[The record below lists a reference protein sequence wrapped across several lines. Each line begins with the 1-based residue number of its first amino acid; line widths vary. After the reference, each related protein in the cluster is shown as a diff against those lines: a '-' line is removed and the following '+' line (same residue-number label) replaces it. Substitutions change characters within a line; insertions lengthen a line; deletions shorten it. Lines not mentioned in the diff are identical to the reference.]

1 MVPNGGF
8 YNGKRNIWK
17 ILKYTSIR
25 GIDITGC
32 ETIKDL
38 ITILEKDYYI
48 TQVFTYLND
57 EEKIK
62 YCYKLIDF
70 IF

>member
-1 MVPNGGF
+1 ME
-8 YNGKRNIWK
+8 KEITDK
-17 ILKYTSIR
+17 IAKYISKR
-25 GIDITGC
+25 GIDIIGC

-57 EEKIK
+57 EEKMK